1 MQHGARLMRRSGAG
15 GSVVNII
22 TMASH
27 GGEPALTAYASS
39 KGALTTLTRNA
50 AYSLQPDL
58 IRVNGL
64 NIGWTATE
72 GEHGVQVE
80 TGRPDDWLA
89 EADANSPLGRLLRP
103 DDIAPMVTY
112 LLSDAA
118 RIVTGSVIDFD
129 QTVHGPTGAHVP
141 VASREVRA

>member
-1 MQHGARLMRRSGAG
+1 MRRTGDG

-27 GGEPALTAYASS
+27 GGDPVLTAYASS
-39 KGALTTLTRNA
+39 KGALATLTRNA
-50 AYSLQPDL
+50 GYSLQPDR

-72 GEHGVQVE
+72 GENVVQAD
-80 TGRPDDWLA
+80 TGASGDWL
-89 EADANSPLGRLLRP
+89 ERADAASPLGRLLRP
-103 DDIAPMVTY
+103 EDIAPMVTY

-118 RIVTGSVIDFD
+118 RLVTGSVIDFD
-129 QTVHGPTGAHVP
+129 QKVHGPAGEHVRLTP
-141 VASREVRA
+141 TEARA